1 MNSAAPAPV
10 PAAPLRVIPP
20 SPAQRAALGDAAPFV
35 FILPDNLALEAAALS
50 AGLGTQRMGDELCAV
65 GTGPHFLA
73 FARGLTM
80 RGDPLGGSI
89 ERAVRPAAAWRLRT
103 RTLPLDRPWVMGIL
117 NLTTD
122 SFSGDGVGTGV
133 EEAVRRAAALREA
146 GAAIIDV
153 GAESA
158 RADRPVLDAAAE
170 AAIVAPVVAALV
182 RDGQTVSAD
191 TYKGEVAAAALEAG
205 AEIVNDISGL
215 TQGAAAAEQAAK
227 AGAGYVL
234 NYSYSVP
241 KQRPGTPPVY
251 EDVVRETAAWM
262 FDRLERLR
270 AAGLPE
276 ECVAVDPGIA
286 FGKSH
291 DEDLQV
297 LRRLAELGAPGL
309 PLLVAHSRKNFIG
322 SVAGNAPAE
331 RDLETHVVTALAYVA
346 GARIFRVHDAA
357 GATRALAM
365 AAALSTAAAGAFAPD
380 EGSWPWR
387 AGAEAAHMTVGGAE
401 RAAPPGQRW

>member
-1 MNSAAPAPV
+1 M
-10 PAAPLRVIPP
+10 
-20 SPAQRAALGDAAPFV
+20 
-35 FILPDNLALEAAALS
+35 
-50 AGLGTQRMGDELCAV
+50 
-65 GTGPHFLA
+65 
-73 FARGLTM
+73 
-80 RGDPLGGSI
+80 
-89 ERAVRPAAAWRLRT
+89 
-103 RTLPLDRPWVMGIL
+103 
-117 NLTTD
+117 
-122 SFSGDGVGTGV
+122 
-133 EEAVRRAAALREA
+133 
-146 GAAIIDV
+146 
-153 GAESA
+153 
-158 RADRPVLDAAAE
+158 
-170 AAIVAPVVAALV
+170 
-182 RDGQTVSAD
+182 
-191 TYKGEVAAAALEAG
+191 
-205 AEIVNDISGL
+205 
-215 TQGAAAAEQAAK
+215 
-227 AGAGYVL
+227 
-234 NYSYSVP
+234 P